1 VKVVD
6 TNLHGV
12 KLIQPER
19 FVDFRGSYLEIY
31 DSKKF
36 LDNTGQHIDF
46 VQDDISVSKRNV
58 LRGLHGDFKTTKLVT
73 VLRGTGYALIADNRK
88 DSPTYMKWQSFT
100 LSDQNMNMLLL
111 PAGIGNSIL
120 SLEDDLIYY
129 YKQNTH
135 FSEGKQFTIKWNDP
149 DWKFW
154 WPVKHPILSRRDESG
169 DYVNE

>member
-1 VKVVD
+1 MKVQD

-12 KLIQPER
+12 KLIQPVR
-19 FVDFRGSYLEIY
+19 FVDFRGSYLELY

-36 LDNTGQHIDF
+36 EQLTDLKISF
-46 VQDDISVSKRNV
+46 VQDDISVSKRGV
-58 LRGLHGDFKTTKLVT
+58 LRGLHGDFNTTKLVT
-73 VLRGTGYALIADNRK
+73 VLRGTGYALIADNRE

-120 SLEDDLIYY
+120 SLDDDLIYY

-149 DWKFW
+149 KWNFW
-154 WPVKHPILSRRDESG
+154 WPIDNPILSRRDAAG
-169 DYVNE
+169 GYVE